1 MHKPF
6 TAR

>member
-6 TAR
+6 E